1 MSLNDLFAKEL
12 KVVNMGLE
20 SFYDDLKKQDVSTI
34 HVQWKPSAGGDKK
47 MSSLLSR
54 LKGSK

>member
-20 SFYDDLKKQDVSTI
+20 SFYDDLKKQDVSAI
-34 HVQWKPSAGGDKK
+34 HVQW
-47 MSSLLSR
+47 
-54 LKGSK
+54 